1 MGIPCTH
8 AVSCILYNREDP
20 TAYVDPIFKV
30 HKCLQA
36 YSFPI
41 HPLNGSDQ
49 WITVDGPEL
58 RAPTFPQ
65 RKRGPKQTK
74 RRKEAWELETTKVD
88 KNGKKYTALSKKGQV
103 SKCSICSQ
111 TGHNRRRHYREV

>member
-1 MGIPCTH
+1 
-8 AVSCILYNREDP
+8 
-20 TAYVDPIFKV
+20 
-30 HKCLQA
+30 
-36 YSFPI
+36 
-41 HPLNGSDQ
+41 
-49 WITVDGPEL
+49 EL

-111 TGHNRRRHYREV
+111 TGHNRRRHYREDAEPSEPAAAPASPPAATPSTAATNPSNFMPNPATNQRRKLKVTR

>member
-1 MGIPCTH
+1 MGIPCAH
-8 AVSCILYNREDP
+8 GVSCILYNHEDP

-41 HPLNGSDQ
+41 HPLNGSDK
-49 WITVDGPEL
+49 WITVDSPEIHV
-58 RAPTFPQ
+58 PTFPK
-65 RKRGPKQTK
+65 KRGHNQTK
-74 RRKEAWELETTKVD
+74 RRKEALELEMTKVD

-103 SKCSICSQ
+103 SKWSICSQ
-111 TGHNRRRHYREV
+111 TGHN